1 MKLVQINFS
10 QNVGSTGKIAEQIGE
25 LAIARG
31 WESYIVSGRQI
42 NTSKSHSIRVN
53 NRLELLWH
61 IFFTHFADMDGLCSY
76 FATKRLVN
84 DSLKI

>member
-76 FATKRLVN
+76 FATKRLV
-84 DSLKI
+84 